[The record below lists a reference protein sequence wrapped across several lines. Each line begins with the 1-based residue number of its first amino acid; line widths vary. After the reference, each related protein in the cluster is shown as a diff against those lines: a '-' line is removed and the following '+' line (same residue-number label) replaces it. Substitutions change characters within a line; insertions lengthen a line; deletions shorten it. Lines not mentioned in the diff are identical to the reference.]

1 MSDKNEIRD
10 EQTIL
15 ISELLIKVTALEN
28 AIVAKGLINN
38 IDIATETKK
47 IVSKLTEL
55 VQQNIMDETKKNSGN

>member
-1 MSDKNEIRD
+1 MSNKNEIRD

>member
-1 MSDKNEIRD
+1 MSNKNEIRD

-28 AIVAKGLINN
+28 AVVAKGLINN

-55 VQQNIMDETKKNSGN
+55 MQQNIMDETKKNSGN